1 MDSVSSDGKAKN
13 TCQIGSGKNM
23 PNVEQLLIKMTE
35 TINTIRKKNA
45 NKPSLQS
52 AFQMN
57 ILTKCLQS

>member
-35 TINTIRKKNA
+35 TINTIRKKMQINLPY
-45 NKPSLQS
+45 NLRFK
-52 AFQMN
+52 
-57 ILTKCLQS
+57 